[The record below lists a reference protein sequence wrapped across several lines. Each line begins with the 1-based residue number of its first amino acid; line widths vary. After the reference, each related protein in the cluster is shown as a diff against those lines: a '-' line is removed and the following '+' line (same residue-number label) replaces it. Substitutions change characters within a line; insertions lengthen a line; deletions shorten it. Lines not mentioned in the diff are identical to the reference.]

1 MFTLDNWLILS
12 KVQNEPGFIVGP
24 IANFLGFILNYVFE
38 FFYFLIT
45 DGAQTLGLSIIIL
58 TFITRLLM
66 VPLAFKQHKSM
77 VGMQRIAPEMEKI
90 KQKYAGNKD
99 PEAQRKMSQEMQAL
113 YSKEKVNPFSG
124 CLPLLIQLPI
134 FLALSYLMQ
143 NAYLYISK
151 VGTIY
156 NKLSD
161 LILSIPNYASD
172 FCVNVIVPIA
182 TPKVP
187 GGVMVDLKNTLD
199 LQKILNLMTTGE
211 WQTVVSNAPAEIAT
225 QLTPLIE
232 SKFRVEHFMGIN
244 LIENAGLMWPG
255 ILIPILAVVTTFLSS
270 YLMTKVSPSGSAAQS
285 QKVMLFTMPLVM
297 GFFTIGFPGGVGIYW
312 IASSVF
318 QVFQQIIMNKYV
330 FAAKNPLKKE
340 VGLNG
345 KP

>member
-77 VGMQRIAPEMEKI
+77 VGMQRIAPELEKI

-99 PEAQRKMSQEMQAL
+99 PEIQRKMSAEMQAL

-151 VGTIY
+151 VGTLY
-156 NKLSD
+156 DKLSN
-161 LILSIPNYASD
+161 LILSIPNYATD
-172 FCVNVIVPIA
+172 FCLNVIKPIA
-182 TPKVP
+182 VPKS
-187 GGVMVDLKNTLD
+187 GGVMIDLKSAVDLK
-199 LQKILNLMTTGE
+199 KILNLMTTGE
-211 WQTVVSNAPAEIAT
+211 WDTVISNAPAEVAA
-225 QLTPLIE
+225 QLTPLINE
-232 SKFRVEHFMGIN
+232 KVRVDHFMGIN

-270 YLMTKVSPSGSAAQS
+270 YLMTKISATGSAAQS

-318 QVFQQIIMNKYV
+318 QVFQQLIMNKY
-330 FAAKNPLKKE
+330 FFTDKNPLKKE

-345 KP
+345 KR